1 MSWRIRDAQR
11 SDAAGLA
18 RVHVDAWRD
27 AYAGIIEQSY
37 LDNLSHAEREG
48 RWEGA
53 LASVDPSEFLL
64 VAEVTPSAEIIGFA
78 EGGPQRSGD
87 SDYSG
92 ELYALYVLPGQQRK
106 GVGRVLVEAVT
117 ERLVQSGH
125 DSMSVWVL
133 EQNPA
138 RGFYVALGGRRLG
151 TKDVQI
157 GTQTLV
163 EVAYGWSDIRRD
175 QKSDSDSGFR
185 TGGEPRINTDRT

>member
-1 MSWRIRDAQR
+1 MTPIQPNQQIALRAGENEFAILAKDSAEYFIVENRVKSGRDA
-11 SDAAGLA
+11 SLPDEA
-18 RVHVDAWRD
+18 
-27 AYAGIIEQSY
+27 
-37 LDNLSHAEREG
+37 
-48 RWEGA
+48 
-53 LASVDPSEFLL
+53 
-64 VAEVTPSAEIIGFA
+64 
-78 EGGPQRSGD
+78 QRSGD

-106 GVGRVLVEAVT
+106 GVGRRLVEAVT

-138 RGFYVALGGRRLG
+138 RGFYVALGGRQLG

-163 EVAYGWSDIRRD
+163 EVAYGWSDIRRE
-175 QKSDSDSGFR
+175 S
-185 TGGEPRINTDRT
+185 